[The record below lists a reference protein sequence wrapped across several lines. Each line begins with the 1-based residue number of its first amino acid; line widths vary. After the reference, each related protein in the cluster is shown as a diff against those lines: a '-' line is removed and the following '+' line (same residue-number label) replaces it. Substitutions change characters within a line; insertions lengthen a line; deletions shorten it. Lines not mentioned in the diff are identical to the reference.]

1 MQNISEGPAKTH
13 SSLAFRR
20 GFSMIPC
27 LKVTRKPVCL
37 TEMRLDRLNDQ
48 EEHQNH
54 ERLDFELSIP
64 GSPLVPIR
72 DIHIDLPSY
81 LEDIP
86 THETTLIITNIQESD
101 FNDDRVLRKRNF
113 FSEANIREKQDTMQ
127 VEKRKFVKCL
137 RQEARSQA
145 KVMGK
150 ENDLQ
155 RFEKVAE
162 THMKR
167 RCIQHRK
174 IEKKEASACNKRTI
188 DLNKSF
194 SEETCHQDYL
204 V

>member
-1 MQNISEGPAKTH
+1 
-13 SSLAFRR
+13 
-20 GFSMIPC
+20 MIPC
-27 LKVTRKPVCL
+27 LKVTRKPACL

-48 EEHQNH
+48 EEQHSH

-72 DIHIDLPSY
+72 DIHIELPSY
-81 LEDIP
+81 LEDNH
-86 THETTLIITNIQESD
+86 TDETTIITTTTQESD

-155 RFEKVAE
+155 RFDKVAE

-174 IEKKEASACNKRTI
+174 IERKEPMTCNKRI
-188 DLNKSF
+188 LDSNKSF
-194 SEETCHQDYL
+194 SEETWHQDYL